1 TDITPSENAQN
12 YFTRYRKL
20 VNSKKIVQREII
32 KTKRE
37 IVYLDDVLQHVESA
51 REEDIEEIREEL
63 KDQGY
68 LRKQKQ
74 AKRRRKKPKPE
85 EFISSDGTTIL
96 VGRNNRQNEYLT
108 HKLAHRHDIW
118 LHTLDIPG
126 SHVIIRHN

>member
-1 TDITPSENAQN
+1 
-12 YFTRYRKL
+12 
-20 VNSKKIVQREII
+20 
-32 KTKRE
+32 
-37 IVYLDDVLQHVESA
+37 
-51 REEDIEEIREEL
+51 
-63 KDQGY
+63 QGY

-85 EFISSDGTTIL
+85 EFISSDSTTIL

-126 SHVIIRHN
+126 SHVIIRHNKPSEDTLIEAAQIAAYYSKAKLSSSVPVDYTVVQHVKKPSGGKPGFVTYDQQKTLYVTPD